1 LLSRIARAAAGW
13 REGWRARPRVC
24 FALIRLPRTGAAGIV
39 TAMNDATVTIDPR
52 FNGPPD
58 SGNGG
63 YTCGL
68 LARFVDGEVAEV
80 TLRLPPP
87 VGKALEVA
95 SGDDGVVVLLDG
107 ESVVAEARPS
117 ELAAEAPTPVDVA
130 EAAIASED
138 SPFLNSASHPFPT
151 CFVCGPL
158 REPADGLRIFSGPV
172 AQRDVYAAPWTPD
185 PSLGETLPP
194 ELVWAALDCPTSVPV
209 ANDPDE
215 PDYRPIVLARLATR
229 ILAPVTS
236 GQPHTIVSWPVA
248 IDGRKRHAGAALYA
262 HAGDVVAV
270 SRALWIEL
278 KLPAAAS

>member
-1 LLSRIARAAAGW
+1 VPETI
-13 REGWRARPRVC
+13 
-24 FALIRLPRTGAAGIV
+24 
-39 TAMNDATVTIDPR
+39 TIDPR

-63 YTCGL
+63 YTCGV
-68 LARFVDGEVAEV
+68 LAGFVEAEVAEV

-87 VGKALEVA
+87 VGKPLDVVA
-95 SGDDGVVVLLDG
+95 GDDGAVVLRDG
-107 ESVVAEARPS
+107 DAVIAEARPTQ
-117 ELAAEAPTPVDVA
+117 LAAHAPAPVDIT

-138 SPFLNSASHPFPT
+138 SPFLDTHTHPFPT

-158 REPADGLRIFSGPV
+158 REAADGLRIFSGPV

-185 PSLGETLPP
+185 PSLGATLPP

-209 ANDPDE
+209 ANDPDGA
-215 PDYRPIVLARLATR
+215 DFRPIVLARLAAR
-229 ILAPVTS
+229 ILAPVTA
-236 GQPHTIVSWPVA
+236 GREHTIVSWPIA

-262 HAGDVVAV
+262 HAGDLVAV

-278 KLPAAAS
+278 KPAPAATAS

>member
-1 LLSRIARAAAGW
+1 V
-13 REGWRARPRVC
+13 P
-24 FALIRLPRTGAAGIV
+24 
-39 TAMNDATVTIDPR
+39 TVPETLTLDPR

-68 LARFVDGEVAEV
+68 LAGFVEAEAAEV

-87 VGKALEVA
+87 VGKPLAVVRGE
-95 SGDDGVVVLLDG
+95 DGGVLLRDG
-107 ESVVAEARPS
+107 DELVAEAHPT
-117 ELAAEAPTPVDVA
+117 ELSPEAPAPVDAAEAS
-130 EAAIASED
+130 IASED
-138 SPFLNSASHPFPT
+138 SPFLDTATHPFPT

-172 AQRDVYAAPWTPD
+172 AERDVYAAPWTPD
-185 PSLGETLPP
+185 PGLGETLAP

-209 ANDPDE
+209 ANDPDA
-215 PDYRPIVLARLATR
+215 PDFRPIVLARLATR
-229 ILAPVTS
+229 ILGPVTT

-262 HAGDVVAV
+262 HAGDLLAV

-278 KLPAAAS
+278 KPPAAGSS